1 MRKISYILAY
11 GLVASVFSFGAQAFP
26 SARAVQ
32 SAESVIVPVRSPCEA
47 GFHKSPYGAC
57 VRSLAPTRLVVTP
70 NEGPLWPRVYCPNFG
85 DYYSE
90 RFGRCIPRR

>member
-1 MRKISYILAY
+1 MQKIGKILACS
-11 GLVASVFSFGAQAFP
+11 LVASVFSFGAQAFP

-32 SAESVIVPVRSPCEA
+32 AAESEIVPVHRPCEL
-47 GFHKSPYGAC
+47 GFHKSPNGAC

-70 NEGPLWPRVYCPNFG
+70 NEGPLWPRVYCPNFA

-90 RFGRCIPRR
+90 RYGRCIPRR